1 MPGRQCDRCR
11 GYGGKPDTC
20 RVLTAPGAR
29 GEPKPA
35 PGSSAR
41 AQEGSRESRGGG
53 QGDGGPRKGRRKEP
67 KREAREAGVASGQ
80 GDPSVSK
87 PGHGHT
93 CCSRFGD
100 PLPRCDLRAHQRLR
114 GRRLHRECTACQD
127 KTVWEKDRCTVR
139 ARPGSWGWR
148 TTGAGFLKERELSG
162 SLPRLW
168 GLDSNPDLLLTNR
181 LCDLAQVT

>member
-1 MPGRQCDRCR
+1 M
-11 GYGGKPDTC
+11 C

-35 PGSSAR
+35 PWSSAR

-53 QGDGGPRKGRRKEP
+53 QGDGGHRKGRRKEP

-100 PLPRCDLRAHQRLR
+100 PCPAATSEH
-114 GRRLHRECTACQD
+114 TSVYA
-127 KTVWEKDRCTVR
+127 
-139 ARPGSWGWR
+139 
-148 TTGAGFLKERELSG
+148 GAGFIGNAQLVKTRLSGRKTAAPCVRGRGRGGGAPLAQAFLKRELSG
-162 SLPRLW
+162 SLLKLW